1 MKLHPFA
8 HNCKIAAKMIFSL
21 GPVSKDRKGW
31 RIMKRKFLAVIMA
44 AGMSFAMA
52 ACQTSTDPAAAPT
65 EAAPAEETAETSAP
79 TEAPAEPTE
88 APAEAEEPV
97 AEPEEEV
104 MTYADYVA
112 AAVDDPVVVEAY
124 VQANQSWWDGKITVY
139 AQDKDGAYFIYNM
152 ACDSQE
158 EADKLTKGTKI
169 RVNGF
174 KAEWS
179 GEIEIADAT
188 YEIIDGDTFVADAKD
203 VTDKL
208 GTDELIDYQN
218 QKVLFTDMTVVSV
231 AYKNDEPGDDIY
243 VKLSKDGAE
252 YDFCLEYYLNGS
264 DQAFYDQVGGLKAGD
279 VVDVEGFLYWYEGV
293 NTHITA
299 VTVK

>member
-1 MKLHPFA
+1 MK
-8 HNCKIAAKMIFSL
+8 KK
-21 GPVSKDRKGW
+21 V
-31 RIMKRKFLAVIMA
+31 LAVVMA
-44 AGMSFAMA
+44 AGLSMAMA
-52 ACQTSTDPAAAPT
+52 ACTSQQPAEVAAPT
-65 EAAPAEETAETSAP
+65 EAATAPETTETSEP

-88 APAEAEEPV
+88 APTEAEEPV
-97 AEPEEEV
+97 AEPEAEV

-112 AAVDDPVVVEAY
+112 AEVDDPVVVEAY

-188 YEIIDGDTFVADAKD
+188 YEIVDGDTYVAEPVD
-203 VTDKL
+203 VTDLL
-208 GTDELIDYQN
+208 GKDELIDKQN
-218 QKVLFTDMTVVSV
+218 QLVSFKDMTVVSV
-231 AYKNDEPGDDIY
+231 AYKNDTPGDDIY
-243 VKLSKDGAE
+243 VKLSKDDAE

-264 DQAFYDQVGGLKAGD
+264 DQEFYDLVGGLKAGD

>member
-1 MKLHPFA
+1 MK
-8 HNCKIAAKMIFSL
+8 KK
-21 GPVSKDRKGW
+21 V
-31 RIMKRKFLAVIMA
+31 LAVVMA
-44 AGMSFAMA
+44 AGLSLTMA
-52 ACQTSTDPAAAPT
+52 ACTSEQPAAPAEPT
-65 EAAPAEETAETSAP
+65 EAAAPVEETIETEEP

-88 APAEAEEPV
+88 APEETPEEPE
-97 AEPEEEV
+97 AATV
-104 MTYADYVA
+104 MTYAEYA
-112 AAVDDPVVVEAY
+112 AAEVDDPVVVEAY

-158 EADKLTKGTKI
+158 EADKLTEGTKI
-169 RVNGF
+169 RVSGF

-188 YEIIDGDTFVADAKD
+188 YEIIDGDTYVAEAKD

-243 VKLSKDGAE
+243 VKLSKDDAE

-264 DQAFYDQVGGLKAGD
+264 DEEFYNLVGGLKAGD

>member
-1 MKLHPFA
+1 
-8 HNCKIAAKMIFSL
+8 
-21 GPVSKDRKGW
+21 
-31 RIMKRKFLAVIMA
+31 MA
-44 AGMSFAMA
+44 AGLSLAMA
-52 ACQTSTDPAAAPT
+52 ACTSEQPAAIEQPT
-65 EAAPAEETAETSAP
+65 EAAAPVEETTETTEP

-88 APAEAEEPV
+88 APEEEPV
-97 AEPEEEV
+97 AEPETAAV
-104 MTYADYVA
+104 MTYAEYA
-112 AAVDDPVVVEAY
+112 AAEVDDPVVVDAY

-152 ACDSQE
+152 ACDSQK
-158 EADKLTKGTKI
+158 EADKLTAGTKI
-169 RVNGF
+169 RVTGF

-188 YEIIDGDTFVADAKD
+188 YEILDDDTFVAEAKD

-218 QKVLFTDMTVVSV
+218 QKVLFTDMTVVSI

-243 VKLSKDGAE
+243 VKLSKDDAE

-264 DQAFYDQVGGLKAGD
+264 DEEFYNKVGALKAGD

>member
-1 MKLHPFA
+1 MKKL
-8 HNCKIAAKMIFSL
+8 IAVL
-21 GPVSKDRKGW
+21 
-31 RIMKRKFLAVIMA
+31 LALVLVL
-44 AGMSFAMA
+44 
-52 ACQTSTDPAAAPT
+52 AAASVL
-65 EAAPAEETAETSAP
+65 AEEAP
-79 TEAPAEPTE
+79 LLVTHEEFM
-88 APAEAEEPV
+88 EAEME
-97 AEPEEEV
+97 
-104 MTYADYVA
+104 TYVYF
-112 AAVDDPVVVEAY
+112 PTC
-124 VQANQSWWDGKITVY
+124 VQATQSWWDGKITVY

-152 ACDSQE
+152 TCISQE
-158 EADKLTKGTKI
+158 EADKLTEGTKI

-179 GEIEIADAT
+179 GEIEIADGA
-188 YEIIDGDTFVADAKD
+188 YEIVNGDTYVAEAKD

-218 QKVLFTDMTVVSV
+218 QKVLFTDMTVESV

-264 DQAFYDQVGGLKAGD
+264 DEEFYNKVGALKAGD

>member
-1 MKLHPFA
+1 MK
-8 HNCKIAAKMIFSL
+8 KK
-21 GPVSKDRKGW
+21 V
-31 RIMKRKFLAVIMA
+31 LAVVMA
-44 AGMSFAMA
+44 AGLSLTMA
-52 ACQTSTDPAAAPT
+52 ACTSEQPAAPAEPT
-65 EAAPAEETAETSAP
+65 EAAAPVEETTETEES

-88 APAEAEEPV
+88 APEETTEEPE
-97 AEPEEEV
+97 AATV
-104 MTYADYVA
+104 MTYAEYA
-112 AAVDDPVVVEAY
+112 AAEVDDPVVVEAY

-158 EADKLTKGTKI
+158 EADKLTEGTKI
-169 RVNGF
+169 RVSGF

-188 YEIIDGDTFVADAKD
+188 YEIIDGDTYVAEAKD

-243 VKLSKDGAE
+243 VKLSKDDAE

-264 DQAFYDQVGGLKAGD
+264 DEEFYNLVGGLKAGD

>member
-1 MKLHPFA
+1 MK
-8 HNCKIAAKMIFSL
+8 KK
-21 GPVSKDRKGW
+21 V
-31 RIMKRKFLAVIMA
+31 LAVIMA
-44 AGMSFAMA
+44 AGLSLTLA
-52 ACQTSTDPAAAPT
+52 ACTSQQPAAPAEPT
-65 EAAPAEETAETSAP
+65 EAAPADP

-88 APAEAEEPV
+88 AAEEPTPTEP
-97 AEPEEEV
+97 ATETPEEPDAV
-104 MTYADYVA
+104 MTYAEYA
-112 AAVDDPVVVEAY
+112 AAEVDDPVVIEAY
-124 VQANQSWWDGKITVY
+124 VQATQSWWDGKITVY

-152 ACDSQE
+152 TCISQE
-158 EADKLTKGTKI
+158 EADKLTEGTKI

-179 GEIEIADAT
+179 GEIEIADGA
-188 YEIIDGDTFVADAKD
+188 YEIVNGDTYVAEAKD

-218 QKVLFTDMTVVSV
+218 QKVLFTDMTVESV

-264 DQAFYDQVGGLKAGD
+264 DEEFYNKVGALKAGD

-293 NTHITA
+293 NPHITA
-299 VTVK
+299 ATVK